1 MIIDL
6 RGIEPGGRAARE
18 QQAKK
23 IGAGVGQLVQSQS
36 AAGDLGEDR
45 QKPGPG
51 RRL

>member
-6 RGIEPGGRAARE
+6 RGIEPRDRSARE

-23 IGAGVGQLVQSQS
+23 VGAGVRQLVESQS
-36 AAGDLGEDR
+36 AAADLGEDR